1 MKEEMI
7 AIPQN
12 IFIASVIK
20 GMTNIKANS
29 KPFLLT
35 TKDGDIIPN
44 DFRKRKGI
52 GTEYKITYSKLF
64 ETDKKNKEKQEVRLG
79 ITFKN
84 FFIEDQNTYPKFT
97 DKHLKMILYLLQQK
111 ESEIEFLATDFNK
124 LCGLIKDSVNTES
137 AYKILEDLT
146 SIEIRIINDEN
157 EFIGEMEFFSLLQ
170 IIKKRMKIK
179 NISFIK
185 LLNQNG
191 IETEETL
198 SRAKLRI
205 TELID
210 FDNVGTMYVPK
221 EFFELKI
228 DKTGNLGAT
237 SLAYNLLYIASV
249 NKDKNKTTYT
259 YNVSTVLNWIGV
271 TENDYKEFFD
281 RNKSKTHKYYV
292 SKLERL
298 FHQLETCG
306 IKAELKGVKVKN
318 KNEFYLKEQVIVDLT
333 VFKNNLMKQS

>member
-1 MKEEMI
+1 
-7 AIPQN
+7 
-12 IFIASVIK
+12 
-20 GMTNIKANS
+20 
-29 KPFLLT
+29 
-35 TKDGDIIPN
+35 
-44 DFRKRKGI
+44 
-52 GTEYKITYSKLF
+52 
-64 ETDKKNKEKQEVRLG
+64 
-79 ITFKN
+79 
-84 FFIEDQNTYPKFT
+84 
-97 DKHLKMILYLLQQK
+97 
-111 ESEIEFLATDFNK
+111 EFLATDFNK